1 MSRALGPAVRNLLE
15 RYGLSAKKITG
26 SGPRGLLLKG
36 DVLQHIQ
43 KENVKPVP
51 SKKIPSQC
59 LAKITTEFI
68 YIFFFCLVVAVSK
81 PIISPITSVGKQ
93 SVVPKVATT
102 KKVQNLLHE
111 QEYQDLELS
120 SMRRTIAKRLTASKV
135 SLNLNLRFI

>member
-15 RYGLSAKKITG
+15 RYGLSASKITS

-68 YIFFFCLVVAVSK
+68 YIYIYFFSCCCFKTNNLTYYFCRETVGCSEGRYDQK
-81 PIISPITSVGKQ
+81 GSESITRTRISRLGTFK
-93 SVVPKVATT
+93 
-102 KKVQNLLHE
+102 HE
-111 QEYQDLELS
+111 THN
-120 SMRRTIAKRLTASKV
+120 R
-135 SLNLNLRFI
+135 

>member
-15 RYGLSAKKITG
+15 RYGLSASKITS

-68 YIFFFCLVVAVSK
+68 YIYFFLVVAVSK

>member
-68 YIFFFCLVVAVSK
+68 YIYFFLVVAVSK